1 MRSEGVM
8 LGKISLKYRVLFHS
22 YGIAMET
29 LEPNTEGKTAL
40 KGKFRNRGRLEIIS
54 NLLTIAKNG
63 TLKTHLM
70 YGANLSYLMVT
81 EYLDIMLRSELIA
94 EENGND
100 NSSKQYRTTEKGTKF
115 LELYQTIKSMV
126 GEQYLAGE

>member
-1 MRSEGVM
+1 MRGN
-8 LGKISLKYRVLFHS
+8 
-22 YGIAMET
+22 
-29 LEPNTEGKTAL
+29 LEALATNTEGKSGI
-40 KGKFRNRGRLEIIS
+40 KGKFRNRSRLEIIS

-81 EYLDIMLRSELIA
+81 EYLDIMLRSELIM
-94 EENGND
+94 ESNEND
-100 NSSKQYRTTEKGTKF
+100 NTSRTYRTSDKGMKF

-126 GEQYLAGE
+126 GEQYLTGE

>member
-1 MRSEGVM
+1 
-8 LGKISLKYRVLFHS
+8 
-22 YGIAMET
+22 MEDSAT
-29 LEPNTEGKTAL
+29 GAEGKTSVR
-40 KGKFRNRGRLEIIS
+40 GKFRNRGRLEIIS

-94 EENGND
+94 EANGND
-100 NSSKQYRTTEKGTKF
+100 NTSKQYRTSDKGLKF
-115 LELYQTIKSMV
+115 LELYQTIKAMV
-126 GEQYLAGE
+126 GEQYLTGE